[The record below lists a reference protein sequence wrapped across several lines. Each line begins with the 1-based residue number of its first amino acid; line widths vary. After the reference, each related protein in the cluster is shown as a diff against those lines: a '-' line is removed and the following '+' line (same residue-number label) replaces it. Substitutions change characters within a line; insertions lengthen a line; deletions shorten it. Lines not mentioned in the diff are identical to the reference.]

1 MTLIEPPNHDRVW
14 FRNFYYNLAW
24 LGNGYG
30 DREAGKQCLR
40 LEEDEWTEFRPGWEI
55 QAGGSAQ
62 IEAIDANPNAP
73 GVVPSCWT
81 GAGTSFLSF
90 EIFLPGGRS

>member
-40 LEEDEWTEFRPGWEI
+40 LEEDKWTEFRPGWEI
-55 QAGGSAQ
+55 RAGGSAV

-73 GVVPSCWT
+73 GVVPSCFV
-81 GAGTSFLSF
+81 GAGTSFVSF
-90 EIFLPGGRS
+90 QIFLPGGRS